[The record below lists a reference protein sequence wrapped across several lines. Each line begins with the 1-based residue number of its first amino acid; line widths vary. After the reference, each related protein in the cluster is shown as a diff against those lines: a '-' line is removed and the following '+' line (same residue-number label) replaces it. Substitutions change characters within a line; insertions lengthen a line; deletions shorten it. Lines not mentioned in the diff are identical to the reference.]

1 MYYFLSYKY
10 RIISTYYQLQYT
22 NYIHTTNTLVGLINS
37 EILSQSF
44 SFVSFVYLTEGD
56 RVE

>member
-10 RIISTYYQLQYT
+10 RIIFNT
-22 NYIHTTNTLVGLINS
+22 NILVGLINS